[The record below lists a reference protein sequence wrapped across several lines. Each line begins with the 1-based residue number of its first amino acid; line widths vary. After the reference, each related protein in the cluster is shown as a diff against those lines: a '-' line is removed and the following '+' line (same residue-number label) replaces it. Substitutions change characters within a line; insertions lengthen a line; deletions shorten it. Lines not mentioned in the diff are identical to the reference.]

1 MDNPETRAILGTRQR
16 KEKPTIHETKMVSS
30 TDPIKT
36 RIEQWKLC
44 RASQHRTPNVA
55 NCLIATLC
63 MYLSVLYGQ

>member
-44 RASQHRTPNVA
+44 RCYRVNLPP
-55 NCLIATLC
+55 
-63 MYLSVLYGQ
+63 